1 MYKAGLFSLG
11 VAILVLGIIILNCGG
26 SVLTQI
32 VAIGGTVLILHG
44 SYNLIAFITSGGK
57 LSERRKKRRLIMAAI
72 NIGAGVV
79 VLIMPKGTASLIIF
93 VFALYVLLNGLSK
106 LADFVI
112 AKINK
117 QSGHWSELIAAIFF
131 FVFTINLLMPS
142 VKQESFVMILG
153 VYGILFGAE
162 LISDF
167 IRQIIP
173 QKAKNSLKR
182 RIRISPPVFIA
193 TFIPINTLRKINEYI
208 SVNDAPPELEGPE
221 RDDKAPP
228 DIEVMVHISNNGSGK
243 IGHLDLYLDGEVISY
258 GNHDHSSHK
267 LFSVFGDGVLFT
279 ADKETY
285 LDFSVTHDRKMI
297 FSYGFR
303 LTPDQLAA
311 VRKEAESLKA
321 STVPWKPPLQVAVEN
336 AEKGEEIKPSAFH
349 DYCSQLWNGTHANFF
364 KFKKGKFKT
373 YSILSTNCVLLT
385 DTILGKAGADIVFIN
400 GIASPGSYF
409 DYLERLYMTENSMVI
424 SKTIYDRKSM
434 RKLKKEK
441 SEQEKI
447 ENERNNENG

>member
-11 VAILVLGIIILNCGG
+11 AAILVLGIIILNCGG
-26 SVLTQI
+26 SVLAQI

-44 SYNLIAFITSGGK
+44 SYNLIIFITSGGK

-72 NIGAGVV
+72 NIGSGVV

-106 LADFVI
+106 LADFII

-117 QSGHWSELIAAIFF
+117 QSGHWTELIAAIFF

-153 VYGILFGAE
+153 IYGILFGAE

-208 SVNDAPPELEGPE
+208 SVNDEPPVIEGPE

-243 IGHLDLYLDGEVISY
+243 IGHLDLYLDGEIISY
-258 GNHDHSSHK
+258 GNHDNSSHK

-321 STVPWKPPLQVAVEN
+321 STVPWKPPLQVAM
-336 AEKGEEIKPSAFH
+336 EKGEDVKPSSFH
-349 DYCSQLWNGTHANFF
+349 DYCSQLWYGTRANFF

-385 DTILGKAGADIVFIN
+385 DTIIGKAGADIVCIN
-400 GIASPGSYF
+400 GIASPGSYY

-434 RKLKKEK
+434 RKQKKEK
-441 SEQEKI
+441 Q

>member
-11 VAILVLGIIILNCGG
+11 AAILVLGIIILNCGG

-44 SYNLIAFITSGGK
+44 SYNLIVFITSSGK

-72 NIGAGVV
+72 NIGSGVA
-79 VLIMPKGTASLIIF
+79 VLIMPKGTISLIIF

-117 QSGHWSELIAAIFF
+117 QSGHWTELIAAIFF

-208 SVNDAPPELEGPE
+208 SVNDAPPEIEGPE

-243 IGHLDLYLDGEVISY
+243 IGHLDLYLDGEIISY
-258 GNHDHSSHK
+258 GNHDNSSHK

-311 VRKEAESLKA
+311 VRKEAENLKA
-321 STVPWKPPLQVAVEN
+321 STVPWKPPLQIAV
-336 AEKGEEIKPSAFH
+336 EKGEEVKPGSFH
-349 DYCSQLWNGTHANFF
+349 DYCSQLWNGTRANFF

-400 GIASPGSYF
+400 GIASPGSYY

-434 RKLKKEK
+434 RKLKKQK
-441 SEQEKI
+441 Q